1 MKEVNAT
8 YFGTA
13 LSVNNMF
20 FDFYLIGTLACLRSN
35 LDYILEDYSLM
46 FFGRIRSDMQLNKE
60 SKFEKLAKKEKN
72 EDAISFIDFYKKEK
86 RRLFEDKIVKD
97 IFNARNI
104 TLHDRRLARWE
115 ITNMEE
121 CFVKKEDGSIEFQ
134 PEKTKM
140 KKYFSKDLQFQK
152 EGDQVNPIIQS
163 DQPDIIEQCEHCLKT
178 LEEFSNTI
186 SERFPLQVKV

>member
-8 YFGTA
+8 SFGTA
-13 LSVNNMF
+13 LYVDNMF
-20 FDFYLIGTLACLRSN
+20 FDFYLIGTLACLRSS

-46 FFGRIRSDMQLNKE
+46 FFGRIRPDKQLNKE
-60 SKFEKLAKKEKN
+60 FKFEMLAKKEKN
-72 EDAISFIDFYKKEK
+72 EDAISFIEFYKKEK
-86 RRLFEDKIVKD
+86 KRLLEDKIVKD

-134 PEKTKM
+134 PEKAKM

-152 EGDQVNPIIQS
+152 KGDQVNPIIQS
-163 DQPDIIEQCEHCLKT
+163 DQPDIIEQCEHCLKK

-186 SERFPLQVKV
+186 SERFPLHF

>member
-8 YFGTA
+8 YFGTS
-13 LSVNNMF
+13 LEVDNMF
-20 FDFYLIGTLACLRSN
+20 FDFYLVGTLACLRSN
-35 LDYILEDYSLM
+35 LDYILEDYSFM
-46 FFGRIRSDMQLNKE
+46 FFGRICPHKQNNKANN
-60 SKFEKLAKKEKN
+60 FEKLAIKEKN

-86 RRLFEDKIVKD
+86 KRLLDDKIVKD
-97 IFNARNI
+97 IFDARNI

-152 EGDQVNPIIQS
+152 EGDQVNPIVQS
-163 DQPDIIEQCEHCLKT
+163 DQLDIIEQCEHCLKS
-178 LEEFSNTI
+178 LEEFSDTI
-186 SERFPLQVKV
+186 SERFPLHF